1 MASFLK
7 VNEITKCFK
16 LGGGQIQALE
26 NIHFEV
32 AKGEL
37 ICLIGTSGCGKTT
50 LLRIIAG
57 LEKQTSGQILL
68 NGKAIETTG
77 RDRGMVFQEP
87 RLFPWLT
94 LEENIAFGIKGRVEK
109 KLLHKIVQDLLEM
122 IGLSDFAKATPNQLS
137 GGMAQRAAIARA
149 LATDPSILLLDEPF
163 AALDAQTRTKLQT
176 DFLQLWQSTHKT
188 CLHVTHDIDEA
199 LILGQRI
206 IVMQP
211 SPGSIREIIP
221 VPFPYPRSPNEP
233 DFIAMKKKLRDLF
246 VLSISTSHGKHLL

>member
-1 MASFLK
+1 MANFL
-7 VNEITKCFK
+7 EINKISKHFK
-16 LGGGQIQALE
+16 LGKGQLRALE
-26 NIHFEV
+26 DIHFKV

-57 LEKQTSGQILL
+57 LEKQSSGQILL
-68 NGKAIETTG
+68 DGQTIEGTG
-77 RDRGMVFQEP
+77 RERGMVFQEP

-109 KLLHKIVQDLLEM
+109 KVLRDIVQELLEM
-122 IGLSDFAKATPNQLS
+122 VGLSDFAQAWPKQLS

-149 LATDPSILLLDEPF
+149 LTADPLILLLDEPF

-176 DFLQLWQSTHKT
+176 DFLKLWQSTHKT
-188 CLHVTHDIDEA
+188 CIHVTHDIDEA

-221 VPFPYPRSPNEP
+221 VPFSYPRDPDEP
-233 DFIAMKKKLRDLF
+233 AFITLKKQIRNLF
-246 VLSISTSHGKHLL
+246 VSV

>member
-1 MASFLK
+1 MANFLEIK
-7 VNEITKCFK
+7 GITKHFK
-16 LGGGQIQALE
+16 LGKGQIQALE
-26 NIHFEV
+26 DIHFEV
-32 AKGEL
+32 TSGEL

-68 NGKAIETTG
+68 DGKVIEATG
-77 RDRGMVFQEP
+77 RERGMVFQEP

-109 KLLHKIVQDLLEM
+109 KVLRNIVQELLEM
-122 IGLSDFAKATPNQLS
+122 VGLSDFAKATPNQLS

-149 LATDPSILLLDEPF
+149 LAADPLILLLDEPF
-163 AALDAQTRTKLQT
+163 AALDAQTRAKLQT
-176 DFLQLWQSTHKT
+176 DFLRLWQSTHIT
-188 CLHVTHDIDEA
+188 CIHVTHDIDEA

-206 IVMQP
+206 IVMQS

-221 VPFPYPRSPNEP
+221 VPFTYPRCPDEP
-233 DFIAMKKKLRDLF
+233 DFITMKKKIRDLF
-246 VLSISTSHGKHLL
+246 TFI

>member
-1 MASFLK
+1 MANFLEI
-7 VNEITKCFK
+7 NGITKHFK
-16 LGGGQIQALE
+16 LGKGQIQALE
-26 NIHFEV
+26 DIHFEV
-32 AKGEL
+32 TSGEL

-68 NGKAIETTG
+68 DGKVIEATG
-77 RDRGMVFQEP
+77 RERGMVFQEP

-94 LEENIAFGIKGRVEK
+94 LEENIEFGIKGRVEK
-109 KLLHKIVQDLLEM
+109 KVLRNIVQELLEM
-122 IGLSDFAKATPNQLS
+122 VGLSDFAKATPNQLS

-149 LATDPSILLLDEPF
+149 LAADPLILLLDEPF
-163 AALDAQTRTKLQT
+163 AALDAQTRAKLQT
-176 DFLQLWQSTHKT
+176 DFLRLWQSTHIT
-188 CLHVTHDIDEA
+188 CIHVTHDIDEA

-221 VPFPYPRSPNEP
+221 VPFTYPRCPDEP
-233 DFIAMKKKLRDLF
+233 DFITMKKKIRDLF
-246 VLSISTSHGKHLL
+246 TFI